1 MGKKGGEDDDED
13 DDAHHWTK
21 MSSSDIGLAF
31 HSGDVDPETKTK
43 VIVGLVLNFM
53 AVCLFGGLGLIGFGS
68 YYMSEIAGAGMGEG
82 FFYCGGV
89 LAFVGLAGILGAKGR
104 QLWLMMVAEISL
116 ILIFVLLYFFTI
128 IAVLLATE
136 THNPVGDAVDTAWK
150 GGLRHEILEYE
161 VDRYC
166 KKHTGNLGACFA
178 FYKDVDIALKR
189 QGTTCPHS
197 ITTMALDCEKGV
209 GDPCFVSRIECQACD
224 ELCRRTYKQHIMDKI
239 EPAAIVAYFVLA
251 FCVIAGATMT
261 YLISTPRVGLAAKF
275 GLIINACVALCSFIG
290 IFFFVYTINTAGE
303 GCPPGQ
309 SCAGGTLY
317 VCLFLC
323 VVIMVV
329 SAGAAYSINKSNRG
343 FMRIANALYIALS
356 FIMMMAAILLSVA
369 SGAISDIDTYVLT
382 TYC

>member
-1 MGKKGGEDDDED
+1 
-13 DDAHHWTK
+13 
-21 MSSSDIGLAF
+21 
-31 HSGDVDPETKTK
+31 
-43 VIVGLVLNFM
+43 
-53 AVCLFGGLGLIGFGS
+53 
-68 YYMSEIAGAGMGEG
+68 
-82 FFYCGGV
+82 
-89 LAFVGLAGILGAKGR
+89 
-104 QLWLMMVAEISL
+104 
-116 ILIFVLLYFFTI
+116 
-128 IAVLLATE
+128 
-136 THNPVGDAVDTAWK
+136 
-150 GGLRHEILEYE
+150 
-161 VDRYC
+161 
-166 KKHTGNLGACFA
+166 
-178 FYKDVDIALKR
+178 
-189 QGTTCPHS
+189 
-197 ITTMALDCEKGV
+197 MALDCEKGV

-369 SGAISDIDTYVLT
+369 SGAISDIDTYYNDNWVHIRAELDSMKPPYCGNTLEQLNVTYNLASDDPCQKMVKEETADNATLVGVIGTVVLVFIMLAL
-382 TYC
+382 YFNQKAMKYIGHLLDDVSDLGSRIGAAKEQVEVSKKQIGKESEELERQLAALKAS